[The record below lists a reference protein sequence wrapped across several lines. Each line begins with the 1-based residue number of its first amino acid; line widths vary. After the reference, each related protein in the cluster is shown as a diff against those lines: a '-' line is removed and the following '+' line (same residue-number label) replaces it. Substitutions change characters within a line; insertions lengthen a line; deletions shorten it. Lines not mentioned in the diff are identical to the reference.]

1 MIKPLNSVRRRRDR
15 YEFAKHL
22 RLLADFPIQ
31 QARLKYTNHAP
42 YNQNI
47 EPPSLLLPGSVC
59 DHLCQSLRYFSQL
72 ESLFV
77 LDINEAVISPELFW
91 PSDINAEAPFWP
103 NLSILHVFFDTMTAD
118 GGWYYERNPHATPD
132 KGQRGWIY
140 NTDDW
145 FRSWPSPKMEALLRA
160 MARAV
165 TRMPRLRQFS
175 AGTWFYDHDRGYG
188 VNFEFFYL
196 RAGEQQVVCDAK
208 LEHDNVAKQRLL
220 WHVPELWRMSD
231 AVEQLWRETLG
242 QDGTIEYQEWD
253 D

>member
-1 MIKPLNSVRRRRDR
+1 M
-15 YEFAKHL
+15 

-59 DHLCQSLRYFSQL
+59 DHLCQYLRYFSQL

-103 NLSILHVFFDTMTAD
+103 NLSELHVSFNTMAAD

-132 KGQRGWIY
+132 SDDEDVAPFNPDFESMPPTPERVFAEEEARARDTDFFAESDVSATDSETERQRGRIY

-145 FRSWPSPKMEALLRA
+145 FRS
-160 MARAV
+160 
-165 TRMPRLRQFS
+165 
-175 AGTWFYDHDRGYG
+175 
-188 VNFEFFYL
+188 
-196 RAGEQQVVCDAK
+196 
-208 LEHDNVAKQRLL
+208 
-220 WHVPELWRMSD
+220 
-231 AVEQLWRETLG
+231 
-242 QDGTIEYQEWD
+242 
-253 D
+253 

>member
-1 MIKPLNSVRRRRDR
+1 M
-15 YEFAKHL
+15 

-103 NLSILHVFFDTMTAD
+103 NLSILHVSFNTMPAD

-132 KGQRGWIY
+132 SDNEDVAPFDPDFESMPPTPERVFAEEEARARDTDFSAESDVSATDSETERQRGRIY

-145 FRSWPSPKMEALLRA
+145 FRSWPSPKMEALLQA

-165 TRMPRLRQFS
+165 TRMPRLRQYPS
-175 AGTWFYDHDRGYG
+175 PQTPRGPNY
-188 VNFEFFYL
+188 
-196 RAGEQQVVCDAK
+196 RP
-208 LEHDNVAKQRLL
+208 KQRTRQPRINKTSHL
-220 WHVPELWRMSD
+220 
-231 AVEQLWRETLG
+231 
-242 QDGTIEYQEWD
+242 
-253 D
+253 